1 MNDFESNLKKALN
14 DRVNERVGPRQN
26 PPAFDALRSAKLRS
40 GGATSSRWLRP
51 LLAAAVVAAVT
62 IGATAAINA
71 LSDTNPVAPATPRPV
86 PTATPGP
93 VPTATPTSP
102 STPTTP
108 AATLP
113 TQSPVVVELGGA
125 SISLPPGW
133 VARDSALY
141 LVASS
146 RPIAAQEWCLTP
158 SQLPTST
165 KDGACPLTLGTI
177 ALKAEGNPVDVDIE
191 GGWASNPQYC
201 SDFISGTGSSETTGD
216 RPFGGRTADWRRW
229 TINCHDGTQHLVEQY
244 VVASG
249 PGLILFSEHADARV
263 HDAMTEITTHSTLPP
278 QTSALRY
285 MDRGYIRSIDRTSA
299 GVQIRLDRAVN
310 TSYGILNENP
320 ATYPYVIPTAMFDHA
335 HLVVGSLG
343 FLYTNGTTVTAI
355 YKTS

>member
-1 MNDFESNLKKALN
+1 MDIDDRLHDAGHRWRESQ
-14 DRVNERVGPRQN
+14 GP
-26 PPAFDALRSAKLRS
+26 ALRAPRLDVSSAKS
-40 GGATSSRWLRP
+40 PSRRWMTALIP
-51 LLAAAVVAAVT
+51 LAASLAVAGVT
-62 IGATAAINA
+62 IGATAAVNA
-71 LSDTNPVAPATPRPV
+71 LLDRNAVAPATPRPV
-86 PTATPGP
+86 PTAAPRP

-108 AATLP
+108 ATTLP

-133 VARDSALY
+133 VARDYALY

-146 RPIAAQEWCLTP
+146 HPIAAQQWCLTP

-177 ALKAEGNPVDVDIE
+177 DMKAGGNAVDVDAE
-191 GGWASNPQYC
+191 GGWSSNPQYC
-201 SDFISGTGSSETTGD
+201 SDFVSGTSSSETTGD

-229 TINCHDGTQHLVEQY
+229 TINCHDGTQHLLEQY

-249 PGLILFSEHADARV
+249 PGLILFSEHADASV

-278 QTSALRY
+278 RTSALRY

-299 GVQIRLDRAVN
+299 GAQIRLDRAVS
-310 TSYGILNENP
+310 TLHGFLNENP
-320 ATYPYVIPTAMFDHA
+320 ATYLYVIPTAMFDQA

-343 FLYTNGTTVTAI
+343 ELFTDGTTVTAI
-355 YKTS
+355 HKTS